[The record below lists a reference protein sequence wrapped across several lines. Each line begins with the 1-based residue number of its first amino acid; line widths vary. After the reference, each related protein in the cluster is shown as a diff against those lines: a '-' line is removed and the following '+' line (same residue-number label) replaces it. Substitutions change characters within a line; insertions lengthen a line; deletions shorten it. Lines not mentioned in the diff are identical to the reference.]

1 MKPQGDDRR
10 RSLLRI
16 KRRYTLLN
24 RNVRVEVWGMVAA
37 FRDGS
42 YTDKLFVVLSEKI
55 WKLMIHSGYSS
66 LWYVG
71 PMFLSKEEKN
81 QINLKM

>member
-1 MKPQGDDRR
+1 MKPKGDDRR

-16 KRRYTLLN
+16 KSRYTLLR

-42 YTDKLFVVLSEKI
+42 YTDKLSVVLSEKI
-55 WKLMIHSGYSS
+55 WKLMIHSGFIHAIAS
-66 LWYVG
+66 
-71 PMFLSKEEKN
+71 
-81 QINLKM
+81 

>member
-16 KRRYTLLN
+16 KSRYTLLR

-42 YTDKLFVVLSEKI
+42 YTDKLSVVLSEKI
-55 WKLMIHSGYSS
+55 WKLIIHSGFIQAIAS
-66 LWYVG
+66 
-71 PMFLSKEEKN
+71 
-81 QINLKM
+81 

>member
-1 MKPQGDDRR
+1 MKPQGDDWR

-16 KRRYTLLN
+16 KSRYTLLR

-42 YTDKLFVVLSEKI
+42 YTDKLSVVLSEKI
-55 WKLMIHSGYSS
+55 WKLMIHSGFIQAIAS
-66 LWYVG
+66 
-71 PMFLSKEEKN
+71 
-81 QINLKM
+81 

>member
-1 MKPQGDDRR
+1 MKPQGDDWR

-16 KRRYTLLN
+16 KCRYTLLS

-42 YTDKLFVVLSEKI
+42 YTDKLSVVLSEKI
-55 WKLMIHSGYSS
+55 GKLMIHSGYSS

>member
-16 KRRYTLLN
+16 KSRYTLLR

-42 YTDKLFVVLSEKI
+42 YTDKLSVVLSEKI
-55 WKLMIHSGYSS
+55 WKLMIHSG
-66 LWYVG
+66 
-71 PMFLSKEEKN
+71 FI
-81 QINLKM
+81 QAIAR

>member
-16 KRRYTLLN
+16 KSKYTLLR
-24 RNVRVEVWGMVAA
+24 RNVRVEVRGMVAE

-42 YTDKLFVVLSEKI
+42 YTEKLSFFLSEKI
-55 WKLMIHSGYSS
+55 
-66 LWYVG
+66 
-71 PMFLSKEEKN
+71 
-81 QINLKM
+81 